1 MRGSWGRRGR
11 GASSGPGQL
20 FIGNAYRR
28 HLEPNMTKTRK
39 RKGRCQVD
47 DDDDGDDGDVI
58 SSWL

>member
-1 MRGSWGRRGR
+1 MYIYS
-11 GASSGPGQL
+11 
-20 FIGNAYRR
+20 NANRW